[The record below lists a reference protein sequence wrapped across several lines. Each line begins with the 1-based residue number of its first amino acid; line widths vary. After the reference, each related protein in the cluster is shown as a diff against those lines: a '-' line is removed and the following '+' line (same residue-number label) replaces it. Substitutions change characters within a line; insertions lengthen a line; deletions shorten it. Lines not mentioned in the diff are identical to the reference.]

1 MQNFNLRESGQRD
14 THNSCVFNGIAVRLG
29 SFVIVLVRLESK
41 IDEVCELDSVC
52 MPEVVMTI
60 DEGPTDASQRNTV
73 MELVER
79 CESDALRVTRTTF
92 ATPRLDAGRV
102 PQYQSV
108 DALVSFIAGKNPPPD
123 RLVRGLRQ
131 QLGRLRATVHCDK
144 NKLSLTELRARA
156 SKVSDAAICLQ
167 SFPKNGQLDK
177 GKMAEAKEGAET
189 LRHELSSLDL
199 LSYIFK
205 DEPFEIDLLLAD
217 ALDAIYERA
226 RWASEAK
233 NGRPKTLA
241 AFELPFWEMLGPKLE
256 DLAIRADEAVKRPK
270 VKKRMRTDDE
280 YVEVL
285 FRDPT
290 FSLDASLSALRSH
303 DGTKPETGGQGASKK
318 KRNPDEQKYSPELHC
333 AVVVGVAY
341 SIVSSSKK
349 SLAFPGDADQACE
362 TLLRSAGGTEHK
374 LNRASAHRYWRDIMR
389 DARKPASFELV
400 RQVKSSFG

>member
-1 MQNFNLRESGQRD
+1 
-14 THNSCVFNGIAVRLG
+14 
-29 SFVIVLVRLESK
+29 
-41 IDEVCELDSVC
+41 
-52 MPEVVMTI
+52 MTI
-60 DEGPTDASQRNTV
+60 DQGPTDASQRNTV

-102 PQYQSV
+102 PQYRSV

-123 RLVRGLRQ
+123 RLVRGLRE
-131 QLGRLRATVHCDK
+131 QLGRLSATVHCDK
-144 NKLSLTELRARA
+144 YELSLTELRARA
-156 SKVSDAAICLQ
+156 SKVRDGAICLQ

-189 LRHELSSLDL
+189 LRRELSSLDL

-205 DEPFEIDLLLAD
+205 DEPFKIDLRLTD

-233 NGRPKTLA
+233 NGRPKKLA
-241 AFELPFWEMLGPKLE
+241 AFELPFWETLGPELE

-280 YVEVL
+280 YVEV
-285 FRDPT
+285 RDPP
-290 FSLDASLSALRSH
+290 FSLDTSLSVLRSR

-318 KRNPDEQKYSPELHC
+318 KRNPDEQKYSVELHC

-349 SLAFPGDADQACE
+349 RLAFPGDADQACE
-362 TLLRSAGGTEHK
+362 MLLRSAGGKEHK
-374 LNRASAHRYWRDIMR
+374 LNPASAHRYWRDIMR

-400 RQVKSSFG
+400 RQVKNSFG